1 MKSCEKCGASIDEN
15 VKFCP
20 LCGAPQEDRIA
31 AEAAAAQE
39 VHPAAELQQPGTPSD
54 AQENRK
60 KLESLREQLASTPY
74 VGAAMVVLSVFM
86 PWISLGRMFDVTI
99 MDISKGLMLAIIFIG
114 VASAYAI
121 LKKKNYVLSAAMGHA
136 LLIFAVVAFIRYQS
150 LLSEVKKTIF
160 GAMASSAIS
169 LEWGGLLFLGGALNL
184 CVVSVF
190 LYAIEQLLP
199 QGGALAGDVLFRTWK
214 ELVRAKVK
222 LASIEVPAWIYSLV
236 IGILLVLLFSQSGMN
251 RMIH

>member
-1 MKSCEKCGASIDEN
+1 MKSCEKCGASIEDGA
-15 VKFCP
+15 KFCS
-20 LCGAPQEDRIA
+20 LCGAPQEDRMA
-31 AEAAAAQE
+31 AEADPAQE
-39 VHPAAELQQPGTPSD
+39 MHPAAELQQPETPPD

-60 KLESLREQLASTPY
+60 KLESLREQLSSTPY
-74 VGAAMVVLSVFM
+74 ISAAMVIFSVFM

-114 VASAYAI
+114 AASAYAI

-136 LLIFAVVAFIRYQS
+136 LLIFAVIAFIRYQS

-169 LEWGGLLFLGGALNL
+169 LDWGGLLFLAGALNL

-190 LYAIEQLLP
+190 LYMIEQLLP
-199 QGGALAGDVLFRTWK
+199 QGGAFTGDVLFRTWK
-214 ELVRAKVK
+214 ELACAKVK
-222 LASIEVPAWIYSLV
+222 LTSIEVPAWVYSLV

-251 RMIH
+251 RMMH